1 MLTPVVC
8 LERAWPAQ
16 ESNADT
22 ISPETPEPCLSGER
36 QKRVFTAVA
45 TWMREHWQLPSRKC
59 NGICSWII
67 LIRGCNMSFFREV
80 WWSFVST
87 TSVVTLAW
95 VGCTDP
101 AGLLTQPVL
110 PSSVDPGTVCLC
122 TRERGNGWLVE
133 ERKLW
138 LLTLWSFFP
147 SFFFFWR
154 GERLFFF
161 LYSSAIRAS
170 FLPLNRKW

>member
-1 MLTPVVC
+1 
-8 LERAWPAQ
+8 
-16 ESNADT
+16 
-22 ISPETPEPCLSGER
+22 
-36 QKRVFTAVA
+36 
-45 TWMREHWQLPSRKC
+45 
-59 NGICSWII
+59 
-67 LIRGCNMSFFREV
+67 MSFFREV

-147 SFFFFWR
+147 SFFFFFEE
-154 GERLFFF
+154 GKGFFF
-161 LYSSAIRAS
+161 S
-170 FLPLNRKW
+170 FTPQPSEPVSFHLTGSGNLAFWVPCPVPRPQSTCTCRHFLNRCVHLPGTTAKPAVITCVKTRVQGINRREQSHL